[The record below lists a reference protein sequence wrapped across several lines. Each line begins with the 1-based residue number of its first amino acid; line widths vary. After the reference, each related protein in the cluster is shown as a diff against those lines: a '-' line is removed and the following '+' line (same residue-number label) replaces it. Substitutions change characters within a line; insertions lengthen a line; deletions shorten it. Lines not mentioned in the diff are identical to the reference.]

1 MTKKQIKNK
10 EIVLAYSGG
19 LDTSFC
25 IPYLIEQ
32 GFTIHAVS
40 INTGGFKKAELAD
53 MRKRAF
59 ALGAKK
65 YKSIDISKAYYK
77 QCVRYLLFGNILRND
92 TYPLSV
98 SSERAFQALAV
109 LKYVQEVGAKYVAH
123 GSTGAGN
130 DQIRFDIIF
139 ESLAPDVTIIT
150 PIRDNSLSRAAEVAY
165 LKKHGFKW
173 SSKKKDYSINQG
185 IWGTSVGGKETL
197 TSHLGLPESAYPSQL
212 KLKKLKE
219 ISITFKKGEPTH
231 LSGKRYNNPIDLIN
245 KLNDIASAYAIGR
258 DVHVGDTIIG
268 IKGRVGFEAAAA
280 LILIKAHHLLEKHT
294 LSKWQSHWKK
304 QLADWYGMLLHE
316 GQYLEPSMR
325 NIEQFLEDTQ
335 KYVTGKVTIK
345 LKPYSFELV
354 GIESKH
360 DLMNST
366 FGSYGE
372 ANLAW
377 TGDDA
382 KGFTKI
388 LSNQHKIFYAVNKE
402 KLDL

>member
-1 MTKKQIKNK
+1 MKKKNK

-32 GFTIHAVS
+32 GFTVHAVS

-53 MRKRAF
+53 MKKRAL

-77 QCVRYLLFGNILRND
+77 QCIRYLLFGNILRND

-98 SSERAFQALAV
+98 SSERAFQALAI
-109 LKYVQEVGAKYVAH
+109 LKYLKEVDAKYVAH

-139 ESLAPDVTIIT
+139 ESLAPDVKIIT

-165 LKKHGFKW
+165 LKKHGFNW
-173 SSKKKDYSINQG
+173 SAKKKDYSINQG

-197 TSHLGLPESAYPSQL
+197 TSHQGLPEKAYPSQL
-212 KLKKLKE
+212 KKTKPKE
-219 ISITFKKGEPTH
+219 ISIRFKKGEPTH
-231 LSGKRYNNPIDLIN
+231 LSGKKYNNPIDLIN
-245 KLNDIASAYAIGR
+245 ALNDLSSAYAIGR

-335 KYVTGKVTIK
+335 KYVSGEVMIK
-345 LKPYSFELV
+345 LMPYTFELV
-354 GIESKH
+354 GIKSKH

-377 TGDDA
+377 SGDDA

>member
-1 MTKKQIKNK
+1 MKKKNK

-32 GFTIHAVS
+32 GFTVHAVS
-40 INTGGFKKAELAD
+40 INTGGFKKVELAD
-53 MRKRAF
+53 MKKRAL
-59 ALGAKK
+59 ALGAKT
-65 YKSIDISKAYYK
+65 YKSIDISKTYYQ

-98 SSERAFQALAV
+98 SSERAFQALAI
-109 LKYVQEVGAKYVAH
+109 LKYLQEVDAKYV
-123 GSTGAGN
+123 AGN

-139 ESLAPDVTIIT
+139 ESLAPDVKIIT

-197 TSHLGLPESAYPSQL
+197 TSHLGLPENAYPSQL
-212 KLKKLKE
+212 KKTRPKE
-219 ISITFKKGEPTH
+219 ISIRFKKGEPTH
-231 LSGKRYNNPIDLIN
+231 LSGQKYKNPIDLIN
-245 KLNDIASAYAIGR
+245 ALNDLASAYAIGR

-325 NIEQFLEDTQ
+325 NIENFLEDTQ
-335 KYVTGKVTIK
+335 KYVSGEVTIK

-354 GIESKH
+354 GIKSKH

-402 KLDL
+402 KLAL